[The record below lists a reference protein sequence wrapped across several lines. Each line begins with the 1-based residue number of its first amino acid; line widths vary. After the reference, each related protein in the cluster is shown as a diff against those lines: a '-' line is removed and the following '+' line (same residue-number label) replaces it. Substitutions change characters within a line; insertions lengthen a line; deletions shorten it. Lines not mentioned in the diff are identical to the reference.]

1 MGFFKIFLLIFT
13 FLSIAG
19 FITHLWSD
27 GDIIGLVTIIIAIF
41 AIVIIIIS
49 ENKLNNIQNNT
60 KYIVEDK
67 KYEVGKINNNTIC
80 LDGEEYE
87 YSFEYDSNAEIPYA
101 KKIKYQ
107 YTKAEKSWFGDD
119 LENYAAIIYTNDM
132 LLIQSHDNE

>member
-1 MGFFKIFLLIFT
+1 MGLFKIFLFIFT
-13 FLSIAG
+13 FISIAG

-132 LLIQSHDNE
+132 LLIQSHDNK

>member
-87 YSFEYDSNAEIPYA
+87 YSFEYDSNAEISYA

-107 YTKAEKSWFGDD
+107 YTKAEKFWFGN
-119 LENYAAIIYTNDM
+119 LLKKYAAIIYTNDM
-132 LLIQSHDNE
+132 SLIQSH

>member
-1 MGFFKIFLLIFT
+1 MGLFNIFLIIFT
-13 FLSIAG
+13 FLTIAG

-27 GDIIGLVTIIIAIF
+27 IDIVGLVTIIFAIF
-41 AIVIIIIS
+41 AMVIIIIS
-49 ENKLNNIQNNT
+49 KSKLNNIQNNT

-80 LDGEEYE
+80 LDGEEYK

-132 LLIQSHDNE
+132 LLIQSHDNK

>member
-1 MGFFKIFLLIFT
+1 MGLFNIFLIIFT
-13 FLSIAG
+13 LLTIAG

-27 GDIIGLVTIIIAIF
+27 GDIIGLVTIIFAIF
-41 AIVIIIIS
+41 AMVIIIIS
-49 ENKLNNIQNNT
+49 TSKLNNIQNNT

-87 YSFEYDSNAEIPYA
+87 YSFEYDNNAEIPYA